1 MSWALPISFWT
12 VEKSKAEVVGARWLE
27 DVGQRAER
35 GLREMPSDLLL

>member
-27 DVGQRAER
+27 DVGQGAER
-35 GLREMPSDLLL
+35 GLREMPSDPLL